1 MQRRARRIAF
11 YFLIAFIAVSAFV
24 HFTLGSTVA
33 TLFPSWR
40 YQPMPEQAISIISL
54 SQMIRQQRVP
64 PPTPPPPP
72 PPKVVKRTA
81 QHLAIIKYREFG
93 SRDARVATIRPPARR
108 KANLFI
114 AGPEQPKPGTKD
126 APVAT
131 NVMRPT
137 PEPAKAGAA
146 RSDTGGSQDELNGN
160 IVWGD
165 DNPPRVVRLAP
176 IAMTNAP
183 QRPVRIE
190 VEVGP
195 DGNVLSVKLLQSSGD
210 TNLDEQVMDAARKTT
225 FAPATVNGLPVHG
238 TMVLEYPEGTTR
250 ST

>member
-1 MQRRARRIAF
+1 MQRHTRRIAL
-11 YFLIAFIAVSAFV
+11 YLMLGFIAASALV
-24 HFTLGSTVA
+24 HFTLGSTVT

-40 YQPMPEQAISIISL
+40 YQPLPEQAVSIISL
-54 SQMIRQQRVP
+54 SQMMRQQHIP

-81 QHLAIIKYREFG
+81 QHLAIIKYREMG
-93 SRDARVATIRPPARR
+93 SRDAAIASIRPPARR
-108 KANLFI
+108 KSNLI
-114 AGPEQPKPGTKD
+114 ITGPAQPKPGAKE
-126 APVAT
+126 APVVT
-131 NVMRPT
+131 NNPVPT
-137 PEPAKAGAA
+137 PQPAKQGAA
-146 RSDTGGSQDELNGN
+146 RTDTGGTQDELNGN

-183 QRPVRIE
+183 ERPVRIE

-195 DGNVLSVKLLQSSGD
+195 DGNVISVKLLQSSGD
-210 TNLDEQVMDAARKTT
+210 TNLDEVVMDAARKTT
-225 FAPATVNGLPVHG
+225 FAPATLNGLPVHG
-238 TMVLEYPEGTTR
+238 TMVLEYPDTNR